1 MFIDQLNSFYP
12 KTSTTKMAGRKAS
25 LAPVRFKLKKKT
37 DVEEPTPL
45 RHFAEH
51 RHLHG
56 HPHEDIHRP
65 CAPPLPSRS
74 SRRFPPSTTSPS
86 SSVRLR
92 TACAAPSSLP
102 CPGVYTLYAFRLD
115 IQRGTAIVHLAG
127 KGAKEAAAQCFSEP
141 RLDFESQAGACQLE
155 LVNASKHLGTHAV
168 FNASSQRAA
177 DGKAAYVPLKH
188 CVFDSRHL
196 PLRSNIEVATATL
209 WSERLYR
216 AVTWSAL
223 PASARRRLDACLC
236 ASAPLVRSRRRFRRQ
251 ALPGH
256 HVRCFT
262 RHLSVAASARF
273 AGRRCLSRLITAL
286 VTLLHLEGSWDAL
299 VFQRLRWQQHVASES
314 VLAADHDDF
323 KCGEAQ

>member
-1 MFIDQLNSFYP
+1 MS
-12 KTSTTKMAGRKAS
+12 RS
-25 LAPVRFKLKKKT
+25 LYPVRL
-37 DVEEPTPL
+37 PL
-45 RHFAEH
+45 
-51 RHLHG
+51 G
-56 HPHEDIHRP
+56 HPTR
-65 CAPPLPSRS
+65 
-74 SRRFPPSTTSPS
+74 
-86 SSVRLR
+86 
-92 TACAAPSSLP
+92 
-102 CPGVYTLYAFRLD
+102 
-115 IQRGTAIVHLAG
+115 TAIVHLAG

-188 CVFDSRHL
+188 CVFDSSTSLFAPTSKLPPRLSGQSGCTAPSPGPPCQHQHAAGSTL
-196 PLRSNIEVATATL
+196 VSVPPLR
-209 WSERLYR
+209 
-216 AVTWSAL
+216 
-223 PASARRRLDACLC
+223 LC
-236 ASAPLVRSRRRFRRQ
+236 ARVVDFGGKPFR
-251 ALPGH
+251 ATTS
-256 HVRCFT
+256 RCFT